1 MKPSQ
6 EIIDKFKK
14 LMLEQFGEELTDDAA
29 YEKFDKLDSVLRV
42 VFKVRL
48 DRTKDGDI
56 LGPVNQ

>member
-6 EIIDKFKK
+6 EIINKFKK
-14 LMLEQFGEELTDDAA
+14 LMHEEFGEELTDDAA
-29 YEKFDKLDSVLRV
+29 YEKFDRLDSVLKV